1 MSNIEENLIANSNEK
16 NGASTEDN
24 VIIHSSEGSL
34 GHYLKRM
41 REKHKYS
48 IKQVSLETKI
58 SETII
63 YNLENNKFNSLP
75 KIVYLRGFVKN
86 YCQLFKEPDQKAL
99 FLLEEKFQQQTKRP
113 DIKGRF
119 SNHEETSSK
128 KIRLLFILILLGVGV
143 FISGYVFINNKNK
156 KIIITKKINT
166 KTLSSNTPLHAPT
179 NNEINQELNE
189 SPAASV
195 TTKENTNTLPKKE
208 DENKSIN
215 FKPFPTSNY
224 KIHSK
229 HGKDYIT
236 GTFSEAFLTEKS
248 NFSQKIIIK
257 AINGETWLAYK
268 KVESDKI
275 IQKTLRKD
283 EEYLILS
290 DEVSL
295 VLGNS
300 NVVTVFH
307 NDKVLEVSSSN
318 GIRSLV
324 LPRSTASNY
333 RLPLFYF
340 NEDNEFVS
348 SKLKRD

>member
-1 MSNIEENLIANSNEK
+1 MSNIEQNLITSSDEK
-16 NGASTEDN
+16 SEISAKDDISTT
-24 VIIHSSEGSL
+24 SSESSL
-34 GHYLKRM
+34 GDYLKAI

-48 IKQVSLETKI
+48 VKQVSLETKI

-63 YNLENNKFNSLP
+63 SNLENNNFNSLP

-86 YCQLFKEPDQKAL
+86 YCQLFKEPEQKAL
-99 FLLEEKFQQQTKRP
+99 SILEEKFQQQIKRP

-128 KIRLLFILILLGVGV
+128 KLQLLFILILVGVGF
-143 FISGYVFINNKNK
+143 FISGYIFFSNKNK
-156 KIIITKKINT
+156 KTIIAKKINT

-189 SPAASV
+189 NTTPTV
-195 TTKENTNTLPKKE
+195 VTKENTLTSTKKE

-215 FKPFPTSNY
+215 FKPFPNSNY
-224 KIHSK
+224 KTHSS
-229 HGKDYIT
+229 HGEDYIAQ
-236 GTFSEAFLTEKS
+236 TFSKAFLAEKS

-257 AINGETWLAYK
+257 AISGETWLAYK
-268 KVESDKI
+268 KIESDKI

-283 EEYLILS
+283 EEHLILS

-324 LPRSTASNY
+324 LPRSTARNY

-340 NEDNEFVS
+340 NDNNEFVS
-348 SKLKRD
+348 SKVELE